1 MSGST
6 SEVYC
11 MKCLEENILNT
22 AEFYCV
28 TCKSYLCTD
37 CNKLLH
43 VTSLK
48 LSMKHHH
55 IQDVKTA
62 IVIVDMKGMDICN
75 IHNERFEFYC
85 KKHDELCCKQC
96 KTISHSTCS
105 QLDEI
110 DKVAKHS
117 FNSMLNPVAEI
128 NQLQRQIEAME
139 MWMTSME
146 DKITKQFK
154 KLPLKLQKKRN
165 KMLEAFD
172 KKAKLLERNAEEIH
186 NEKMD
191 SISKNRSQFIELD
204 RKSEQ
209 AKRSLEQIEST
220 GTVAHRF
227 IARHYLNRRFK
238 TFVKSFDDIKEM
250 YENANEIEDFPSIE
264 SITDDLEPLSVSL

>member
-1 MSGST
+1 
-6 SEVYC
+6 
-11 MKCLEENILNT
+11 
-22 AEFYCV
+22 
-28 TCKSYLCTD
+28 
-37 CNKLLH
+37 
-43 VTSLK
+43 
-48 LSMKHHH
+48 
-55 IQDVKTA
+55 
-62 IVIVDMKGMDICN
+62 
-75 IHNERFEFYC
+75 
-85 KKHDELCCKQC
+85 
-96 KTISHSTCS
+96 
-105 QLDEI
+105 
-110 DKVAKHS
+110 
-117 FNSMLNPVAEI
+117 
-128 NQLQRQIEAME
+128 
-139 MWMTSME
+139 
-146 DKITKQFK
+146 
-154 KLPLKLQKKRN
+154 
-165 KMLEAFD
+165 MLEAFD